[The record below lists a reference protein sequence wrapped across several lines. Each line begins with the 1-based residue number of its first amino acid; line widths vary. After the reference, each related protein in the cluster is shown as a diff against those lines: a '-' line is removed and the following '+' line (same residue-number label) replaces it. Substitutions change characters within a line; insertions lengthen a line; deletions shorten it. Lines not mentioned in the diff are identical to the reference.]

1 MAAKSRTHNSILN
14 IVTGLGGYVINTV
27 LGFLCRIVFIRC
39 LSAEYLGISGLFA
52 NILTM
57 LSLAELGIGSAIV
70 FALYKPLAENDESKI
85 ASLMRYYAK
94 AYRIIGIVVAIF
106 GLCMIPFLGFV
117 IKNPPHIKENLYA
130 IYLLYLFNTSSSYF
144 FSYKSSLIMA
154 DQQNYIVTGL
164 NYIVTIL
171 QSIIQMGY
179 LLLTKEYMGYL
190 IIQTIGVFTYN
201 LIISHIANK
210 KYPYIKNKN
219 ILPLD
224 KNEQKS
230 LTSNIKALTI
240 WKLSSLLV
248 NNTDNIIITYF
259 SGLATVGI
267 SSNYTLLSN
276 TLNSLLNQI
285 FNGISASVGNY
296 NAIESNE
303 KKIKLFNNINLLN
316 FWLFGW
322 ATVGIIVLSGDIVKL
337 CFGENYVLPFNIPC
351 IIGINFY
358 MVGMQNAVWTYKNT
372 IGLFRQGRYLLI
384 VTAILNLVFSILLG
398 SEWGLFGILLATSI
412 SRLLTNTWYD
422 PYVVFKYGL
431 NTSPKIYLKKY
442 IYFLILLIITIIVS
456 LYLCSFI
463 EFNTILDIIN
473 KFIICIIRPN
483 LIFLLAFYKKDEF
496 KYFLELLNK
505 FKMLILHY
513 IKLIKKY

>member
-1 MAAKSRTHNSILN
+1 M
-14 IVTGLGGYVINTV
+14 
-27 LGFLCRIVFIRC
+27 
-39 LSAEYLGISGLFA
+39 
-52 NILTM
+52 
-57 LSLAELGIGSAIV
+57 
-70 FALYKPLAENDESKI
+70 
-85 ASLMRYYAK
+85 
-94 AYRIIGIVVAIF
+94 
-106 GLCMIPFLGFV
+106 
-117 IKNPPHIKENLYA
+117 
-130 IYLLYLFNTSSSYF
+130 
-144 FSYKSSLIMA
+144 
-154 DQQNYIVTGL
+154 
-164 NYIVTIL
+164 
-171 QSIIQMGY
+171 
-179 LLLTKEYMGYL
+179 
-190 IIQTIGVFTYN
+190 
-201 LIISHIANK
+201 
-210 KYPYIKNKN
+210 
-219 ILPLD
+219 
-224 KNEQKS
+224 
-230 LTSNIKALTI
+230 
-240 WKLSSLLV
+240 
-248 NNTDNIIITYF
+248 
-259 SGLATVGI
+259 
-267 SSNYTLLSN
+267 
-276 TLNSLLNQI
+276 
-285 FNGISASVGNY
+285 
-296 NAIESNE
+296 
-303 KKIKLFNNINLLN
+303 
-316 FWLFGW
+316 
-322 ATVGIIVLSGDIVKL
+322 LSGDIVKL

-372 IGLFRQGRYLLI
+372 MGLFRQGRYLLI

-473 KFIICIIRPN
+473 KFIICIIIPN